1 MEAAQ
6 IPYNTALPVSNTIRP
21 SRILKPGFQRISTGI
36 ICFSTVTLKHIDF
49 SAYTCF
55 HLFVILSYS
64 NFRTKQFTA
73 KIKNGKLSTQFGFRQ
88 TNATQHKQRELY
100 PTVICLCS

>member
-6 IPYNTALPVSNTIRP
+6 IPYNTALAVSNAISP
-21 SRILKPGFQRISTGI
+21 SRIPKPSFQCISTGI

-55 HLFVILSYS
+55 YLFVILSYL
-64 NFRTKQFTA
+64 NFRTTQFTA
-73 KIKNGKLSTQFGFRQ
+73 KIKNAKLSTQFGFRQ
-88 TNATQHKQRELY
+88 TNATQCKQRELY
-100 PTVICLCS
+100 PSVICLRS